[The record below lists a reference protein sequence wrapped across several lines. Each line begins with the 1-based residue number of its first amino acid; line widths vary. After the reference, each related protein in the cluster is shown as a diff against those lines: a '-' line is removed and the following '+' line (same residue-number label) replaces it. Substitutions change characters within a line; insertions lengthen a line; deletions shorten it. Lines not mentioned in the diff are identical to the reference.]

1 MQTDVQPDVTAW
13 FDVTLMSRLLQNLIS
28 NAGRYSRPGGH
39 IWVTLRR
46 EDGEI
51 MLSVRDDGIGIP
63 ERQLD
68 QIWQRFYQVDPA
80 RGDGR
85 GAGLGL
91 TMVRQ
96 IARLHGGTVTVQSA
110 EGVGSCFTLRFP
122 MNPAEK
128 KE

>member
-1 MQTDVQPDVTAW
+1 MTAW